1 MFECI
6 AVLFLESPNLG
17 AQLACL
23 VMLKYWSFLFLTGI
37 FVYLVY
43 FGDTDFSR
51 RSGSFRTGSVP
62 WTWKSFKF

>member
-1 MFECI
+1 MFECLR
-6 AVLFLESPNLG
+6 VLFAENPDLG

-23 VMLKYWSFLFLTGI
+23 VMLKYWSFLFLYGM

-43 FGDTDFSR
+43 FGDAKLSH
-51 RSGSFRTGSVP
+51 RSDFRTGSAP